1 MVAGRH
7 SEVVAGPRANR
18 FRRLAFA
25 AALFLGIGA
34 PAALAQGDMIERQL
48 KAEPGRDLRFAIF
61 TDIKPDCTSGPLPT
75 IRLATAPAHGVV
87 TVKRATLK
95 ATNIKQCLAI
105 DVPAFVA
112 LYRAAA
118 DFSGPDGFELDIVMP
133 DGRKRRER
141 VEVIVTPAPSATQGI

>member
-1 MVAGRH
+1 MVASGH
-7 SEVVAGPRANR
+7 CQDVAVPRPNGLQ
-18 FRRLAFA
+18 RLAVA
-25 AALFLGIGA
+25 AALFLGIGTS
-34 PAALAQGDMIERQL
+34 AAQAQGAAIERQL
-48 KAEPGRDLRFAIF
+48 KAVPGRDVRFAIF

-75 IRLATAPAHGVV
+75 IRLAAAPEHGVV
-87 TVKRATLK
+87 IVKRATLK

-133 DGRKRRER
+133 DGRKRREH
-141 VEVIVTPAPSATQGI
+141 VAVTVTPAPSATQGI